1 MPRIDYDKSK
11 LINKKPDDLLAKIP
25 MSNGMDFL
33 AIRYMPKEEKVIYSD
48 ENIIIEKIGTLN
60 YKQLTACMDY
70 ITKYR
75 ITKDDKEYE
84 VYTTILSEDMKINE
98 QYRKSVLE
106 VLLGDNNV
114 ELSNC
119 FGYVGTI
126 SDKNAD
132 SVYDI
137 DSEYFL
143 TANEVEATVVYEY
156 VKMMKKIREES
167 KNRITNETKERDD

>member
-1 MPRIDYDKSK
+1 
-11 LINKKPDDLLAKIP
+11 
-25 MSNGMDFL
+25 
-33 AIRYMPKEEKVIYSD
+33 
-48 ENIIIEKIGTLN
+48 
-60 YKQLTACMDY
+60 MDY

-84 VYTTILSEDMKINE
+84 VYSTILAEDMKINE
-98 QYRKSVLE
+98 QYRKAVLE

-132 SVYDI
+132 SIYDI
-137 DSEYFL
+137 DDKYFL
-143 TANEVEATVVYEY
+143 IASELEATVVSEY

-167 KNRITNETKERDD
+167 KNRQTKERDD